1 MLKMSRRGTVEVVRE
16 LSVPEDQALRRAF
29 GRYAEPED
37 RAAGA
42 AVIQRYQRV
51 GAGCWFLCDCL
62 GPEVVPPALVP
73 VSEAHIRRHYDPP
86 WPRHDLECEFH
97 RDAAEQRAITRSYV
111 RLPEGKAVSLLA
123 GLGSDDGERA
133 PRLKSRSY
141 GRRRGALATL
151 LMHLIETASLNRVAA
166 SGVVAPVSEQYKA
179 LRAAT
184 AGIELDKGVQL
195 SRCLCT
201 YLPALPEFMDRI
213 AQMPPGRF
221 PKSGRPHGILI
232 VVVED
237 ASVGVL
243 KPLRGDP
250 VAVRGQIAVFGERE
264 GHSRQSVEDR
274 RARSPYL
281 AICVVGRPSPRSP
294 VEVLK
299 AYLHPCMSA
308 GHLMPVD
315 SNLERHTFQVLVQ
328 LRTWLFH
335 KKGIGLSIVKPLFD
349 MSARTGLTESESDGD
364 TPHEPCIPD
373 FLLEADRVPKGGRS
387 LLVIETMGYADVQY
401 RDRKQFSHAR
411 MGLVTG
417 QSPVVEHD
425 FHYPLNRSQI
435 ERDRHFWLDCRWHIT
450 GSTERHRVPGAP

>member
-1 MLKMSRRGTVEVVRE
+1 VRE

-42 AVIQRYQRV
+42 AVIRRYQRV

-62 GPEVVPPALVP
+62 GPKVVPPALVP
-73 VSEAHIRRHYDPP
+73 VSEAHIRRHYEHP
-86 WPRHDLECEFH
+86 WPAHDLDCEFH

-123 GLGSDDGERA
+123 SLGGDDSEST

-151 LMHLIETASLNRVAA
+151 LMQLIETAGLNRVAA
-166 SGVVAPVSEQYKA
+166 SGVVAPISDQYKA

-195 SRCLCT
+195 SKCLCT
-201 YLPALPEFMDRI
+201 YLPALPEFMLRI
-213 AQMPPGRF
+213 GQMPPGQF

-232 VVVED
+232 AVMGD
-237 ASVGVL
+237 ASAGVL
-243 KPLRGDP
+243 QPLRGDP
-250 VAVRGQIAVFGERE
+250 VAVRGEIAIFGERE
-264 GHSRQSVEDR
+264 GHSRQSVKDR

-281 AICVVGRPSPRSP
+281 AICVVGRPAPRSP

-299 AYLHPCMSA
+299 AYLHPCISA
-308 GHLMPVD
+308 GQLMPVD
-315 SNLERHTFQVLVQ
+315 SNLERHTFQGMVQ

-335 KKGIGLSIVKPLFD
+335 KKGIGISIVKPLFD
-349 MSARTGLTESESDGD
+349 MSARSGATELDSNTD
-364 TPHEPCIPD
+364 TPREPCIPD
-373 FLLEADRVPKGGRS
+373 FLLEADRVPKGGKS

-401 RDRKQFSHAR
+401 RDRKQLTHTR

-417 QSPVVEHD
+417 HSPVIEHD
-425 FHYPLNRSQI
+425 FHFPFSQSQI
-435 ERDRHFWLDCRWHIT
+435 ERDRRFWLDCRWHIT
-450 GSTERHRVPGAP
+450 GSIDQNRILGAP